1 MTFEEE
7 KMAKSLTTLDFGR
20 CLWLWF
26 LAEQIPTM
34 LKLELFRLEFLLLA
48 VETIGVL
55 VFDFL
60 NKFNSQI
67 MKSSAHVLAWI

>member
-20 CLWLWF
+20 RLWLWF